1 MNKKNRMN
9 YYLLI
14 SNNSY
19 KVVEGVLNNPERELL
34 LDANKIESLVS
45 SNKVSFYYD
54 GTSEIVNELASK
66 LDAHFSEIVEST
78 IYGDVVIAEPHHGVF
93 QHELFVI
100 LETLIKE

>member
-1 MNKKNRMN
+1 MEKEN

-19 KVVEGVLNNPERELL
+19 QVIDGVLNNPERELL
-34 LDANKIESLVS
+34 LDVNKLESLVS

-66 LDAHFSEIVEST
+66 LDAYFSGIIEST
-78 IYGDVVIAEPHHGVF
+78 IYGEVVIVEPHENIH
-93 QHELFVI
+93 QNY
-100 LETLIKE
+100 LIPLLDSLING